1 MPDNAKSMATA
12 EKRLNII
19 VVGGGIGGLSAA
31 LCLASS
37 GHQITVLESV
47 PIFNEVEV
55 GAGVRLTPN
64 CARILIRWGFGDELR
79 ELGLQPAVVQLFRY
93 NGEVL
98 VDKSLAGA
106 GYVQPW
112 YDIHRGDLHQML
124 FRAVSSLPNVTLRPD
139 SEVISCTI
147 AEDNRKTIVTLKN
160 GEVLSGELV
169 VGADGVRSIVR
180 RSVLDIPDHPRKTGE
195 AVYRAV
201 IPTSLLDGHPELQDL
216 VDTPGLRSWLG
227 PGRHVVAYPI
237 RGKSLMNIAMF
248 VPDDNAV
255 ESWKSEG
262 DLDQIRTEFQHW
274 EPRVRQ
280 LLDFTPKVLRWALK
294 IRGPLTTWHRGGVV
308 LLGDACHPMLPY
320 RAQGAA
326 MAIEDAAV
334 LGLLLAKHSD
344 EHSLEFLLNAYEELR
359 IPRTSAVQRD
369 SGANA
374 EVFHLPDGPAQQA
387 RDEGWKSAG
396 QAGGAHGSGSQ
407 VILQPAIPDK
417 DLYGYDPYD
426 EVERWWHKN
435 STFKKL

>member
-1 MPDNAKSMATA
+1 MADNLENIPKA
-12 EKRLNII
+12 EKKLSIL

-37 GHQITVLESV
+37 GHQITVLESAPV
-47 PIFNEVEV
+47 FDEVEV

-64 CARILIRWGFGDELR
+64 CARVLVRWGFGDELR
-79 ELGLQPAVVQLFRY
+79 ELGLRPEVVQLFRY

-98 VDKSLAGA
+98 VNKSLANA
-106 GYVQPW
+106 QYAQLW
-112 YDIHRGDLHQML
+112 YDVHRGDLHQML
-124 FRAVSSLPNVTLRPD
+124 FRAVSSLSNVTLRPN
-139 SEVISCTI
+139 SEVTSCTVTG
-147 AEDNRKTIVTLKN
+147 DNQPVIVTLKS
-160 GEVLSGELV
+160 GEHLSSELV

-180 RSVLDIPDHPRKTGE
+180 RSVLDIPDHPQKTGE

-201 IPTSLLDGHPELQDL
+201 IPTDLLLGYPELRDL
-216 VDTPGLRSWLG
+216 VETPGLRSWLG

-262 DLDQIRTEFQHW
+262 DLGRIRAEFQLW
-274 EPRVRQ
+274 ELRIQQ
-280 LLDFTPKVLRWALK
+280 LLDCTPKVLRWALK
-294 IRGPLTTWHRGGVV
+294 IRDPLTTWHRHGVV

-334 LGLLLAKHSD
+334 LGSLFAKHSD
-344 EHSLEFLLNAYEELR
+344 EHSVEFLLNAYEELR
-359 IPRTSAVQRD
+359 IPRTAAVQRD

-396 QAGGAHGSGSQ
+396 KAGGTHGSGSQ
-407 VILQPAIPDK
+407 VILHPTIPDK
-417 DLYGYDPYD
+417 DLYDYDPYT
-426 EVERWWHKN
+426 EVEQWRHKN
-435 STFKKL
+435 RC